1 MCLFLRYKLIP
12 PACFLS
18 KKIYIG
24 IYIFFFI
31 KGNVKKQSKYIQCGD
46 FGKQNILLRHLYV
59 QHRQSKSIL
68 RQPNNLR
75 EPYIYL
81 LCMGHS
87 TPITGRNCICTISC
101 QLDTSTVFKMIYV
114 ICIAH
119 SQGRPLYHRGSMDT
133 VVSLSSFTTV
143 LYFLL
148 HKGFKLYDNTCSAF
162 HYSHRHLRSVS
173 VIGNLWKRQEIRIAS
188 S

>member
-1 MCLFLRYKLIP
+1 MTVIAVFEMCLFLRYKLIP

-119 SQGRPLYHRGSMDT
+119 SQ
-133 VVSLSSFTTV
+133 
-143 LYFLL
+143 
-148 HKGFKLYDNTCSAF
+148 
-162 HYSHRHLRSVS
+162 
-173 VIGNLWKRQEIRIAS
+173 AS
-188 S
+188 SIPQRIYGYCSFIVIFHNSIIFFAAQRFQAL